1 METSSLDAQMYMQ
14 IEPDWEKAEESCW
27 LDVYERTVQI
37 STPKAQERAQNERI
51 IAEVHTTPSHQYQLP
66 LSTSIQAPIE
76 PSLVHI
82 LDKRDL
88 RIDVQVDLKASKSLT
103 KQLRTVFQAPKE
115 TVDVSVLGF
124 SEAVVTTLSPL
135 LQLYSIDVCKDE
147 RFVVLG
153 GSNGVCMLWD
163 SQNKTQMLPLLGH
176 VADVTCVRFFPSS
189 QVVLTGSLDFTLRIF
204 SVHGRCAA
212 VLKGHRGGVE
222 DVSIVGRGRNVLSC
236 GTDGL
241 IQLWNCGTQDIV
253 AKWSNDD
260 HSPVHCLSVMDDTAQ
275 LLVEGNYSPC
285 LNENEVET
293 DGKVFFA
300 GLDNGETLGVDV
312 RAREAVLN
320 VDGVAG
326 SIISCAASTSTAS
339 LPMLFTGSEDGVLT
353 TWDLRHT
360 SSEQFLTT
368 SLATYSAPLHALSRS
383 SSPIHSISVSGSL
396 ANDPVSASSVW
407 TAHGDGV
414 CCNWSNLGNKPYV
427 SNELTGPHHDAVRG
441 IALASQTGRVFS
453 ACRDGRLRV
462 YVPPV
467 VA

>member
-14 IEPDWEKAEESCW
+14 IQPDWNKAEESCW

-37 STPKAQERAQNERI
+37 STPESHELAQNERI
-51 IAEVHTTPSHQYQLP
+51 TAEVYSNPSCQYQLP
-66 LSTSIQAPIE
+66 LSTSIQALGE
-76 PSLVHI
+76 PSLVQI
-82 LDKRDL
+82 LDKGDL
-88 RIDVQVDLKASKSLT
+88 MIDVQVDLKTSKSPT

-115 TVDVSVLGF
+115 TVDVSVLGC
-124 SEAVVTTLSPL
+124 SEAVETP

-163 SQNKTQMLPLLGH
+163 SQNKTQMLPLPGH
-176 VADVTCVRFFPSS
+176 VADVTSVRFFPSS
-189 QVVLTGSLDFTLRIF
+189 QVVLTGSLDFTLRIW
-204 SVHGRCAA
+204 SVHGRCVA

-241 IQLWNCGTQDIV
+241 IQLWNCGTQNVV

-260 HSPVHCLSVMDDTAQ
+260 HSPVHSAI
-275 LLVEGNYSPC
+275 
-285 LNENEVET
+285 
-293 DGKVFFA
+293 A

-320 VDGVAG
+320 VDGIAG

-339 LPMLFTGSEDGVLT
+339 LPMLFTGSEDGLLT
-353 TWDLRHT
+353 VWDLRYT
-360 SSEQFLTT
+360 
-368 SLATYSAPLHALSRS
+368 SAPLHALSRS
-383 SSPIHSISVSGSL
+383 SSPIHSIAVSASF

-407 TAHGDGV
+407 AAHGDGV
-414 CCNWSNLGNKPYV
+414 CCNWSNLGDKPYV
-427 SNELTGPHHDAVRG
+427 STELTGPHYDAVRS
-441 IALASQTGRVFS
+441 IALGSQTGRVFS
-453 ACRDGRLRV
+453 ACRDGRLRE
-462 YVPPV
+462 YVPSV